1 MLFELLSKHT
11 ACITNKLSYTVSTLA
26 SLLHEIGSSMRCV
39 AIFRLLRLRA
49 IFFRG
54 DLSPYYKILFLVLD
68 YSSILYIVLYLA
80 IELSRFSLYFSTSG
94 GGGCTVNVLIYVIR
108 LSSGGLGISKGC

>member
-1 MLFELLSKHT
+1 MSVNIFLLEVFDFGVSRYSILNMSHKFKISMYAH
-11 ACITNKLSYTVSTLA
+11 ITNKLSYTESTLA

-80 IELSRFSLYFSTSG
+80 IELSRFSLYFST
-94 GGGCTVNVLIYVIR
+94 YVDT
-108 LSSGGLGISKGC
+108 